1 MNWILTMSL
10 TACLHHPWFIKPI
23 PFQSLIINKACH
35 AQISPRIVAALI
47 ATESGFNRN
56 AVRYE
61 DRVHD
66 YSVGLMQ
73 IRMGTAKMLGYKGS
87 LHKLKLPW
95 VNIYYGTRYLKK
107 CLIRY
112 PNHWDGIV
120 AYNQGRPLWDDERN
134 RYILPNGRPQHY
146 ANIVQGKLLKITSP
160 SY

>member
-1 MNWILTMSL
+1 LDTHNGFGGVSSSFVVYK
-10 TACLHHPWFIKPI
+10 AH
-23 PFQSLIINKACH
+23 PFQSLIINKSCH

-107 CLIRY
+107 CLVRY

-146 ANIVQGKLLKITSP
+146 AKIVQSKLVKITSP
-160 SY
+160 LN

>member
-10 TACLHHPWFIKPI
+10 AACLHHTWFIKPV
-23 PFQSLIINKACH
+23 PFQSLIINKSCH

-61 DRVHD
+61 RRVHD

-87 LHKLKLPW
+87 LHRLKLPW

-120 AYNQGRPLWDDERN
+120 AYNQGRPLWDGKRN
-134 RYILPNGRPQHY
+134 QYILPNGRPQHY
-146 ANIVQGKLLKITSP
+146 AGVVQWKLMKITSP
-160 SY
+160 FY